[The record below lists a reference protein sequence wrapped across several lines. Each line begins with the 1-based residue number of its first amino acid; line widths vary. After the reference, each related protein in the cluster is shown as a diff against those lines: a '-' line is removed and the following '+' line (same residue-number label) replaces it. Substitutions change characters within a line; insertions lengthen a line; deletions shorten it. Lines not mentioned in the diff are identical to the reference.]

1 LLSKHR
7 IRRWTAEELR
17 EVLAT
22 PPLPLAAGSAD
33 AISEHALLLLPQL
46 RLLHSQRQKTRNRI
60 EALLNEMTAFGRE
73 HCDSQAHHDVGLLLS
88 LPGLGCLIAANL
100 FTEGADPL
108 AQRDYYAL
116 RAHSGIAPV
125 TRQSGKSKQIIMR
138 RGCSER
144 LRNAMY
150 HLARCSVQHDPLSK
164 LHYARLR
171 QAGHKHGRAL
181 RGVADPARCLNC
193 NAKKS
198 ATLRRKTSTE
208 SGALVDPACKL
219 TVWHSHR
226 ATGCLPALAH
236 FVAALK
242 GTKRLTNGGESVFLA
257 SSERIPCI
265 SQGTPKFSRANLTLY
280 AAYNA

>member
-1 LLSKHR
+1 
-7 IRRWTAEELR
+7 
-17 EVLAT
+17 VLAT

-60 EALLNEMTAFGRE
+60 EALLDEMTAFGRE
-73 HCDSQAHHDVGLLLS
+73 HSYSQAHHDVGLLLS
-88 LPGLGCLIAANL
+88 IPGLGCLIAANL

-125 TRQSGKSKQIIMR
+125 TKQSGKSKQIMMR

-150 HLARCSVQHDPLSK
+150 HLARSSVQHDPLSK
-164 LHYARLR
+164 IHYARLR

-181 RGVADPARCLNC
+181 RGVADRLLAVLIAMLRSRQPYD
-193 NAKKS
+193 AK
-198 ATLRRKTSTE
+198 RRQKAE
-208 SGALVDPACKL
+208 SSSIP
-219 TVWHSHR
+219 
-226 ATGCLPALAH
+226 P
-236 FVAALK
+236 
-242 GTKRLTNGGESVFLA
+242 ES
-257 SSERIPCI
+257 
-265 SQGTPKFSRANLTLY
+265 
-280 AAYNA
+280 